1 MEKIFKITIVF
12 LALIIFSFI
21 AFPIIEIITGTS
33 VAQLLSALNDKEI
46 LHSIELTFEV
56 SFYATIIVAVCG
68 IPLAYF
74 LARHDFCCKGIIEGI
89 IDIPVMVP
97 HVAAGIALLMVFGA
111 SGNLG
116 EAFKRIGVE
125 FLDTKFGILIA
136 MMFVSAPFLINAAK
150 EGFKKV
156 DVRLENV
163 SKTLGANSF
172 WTFIKIT
179 LPHARKD
186 IINGALMMWGRG
198 IGEFGAI
205 VIIAY
210 HPMTAPVMI
219 YDRFNSF
226 GLSYAVP
233 ITAIMVITS
242 IVVFAIIRIINNLLK

>member
-1 MEKIFKITIVF
+1 MDRIFKISIAFLSIVIF
-12 LALIIFSFI
+12 LFLFAPIAKIIASTSTPKLISIFSDKD
-21 AFPIIEIITGTS
+21 IINS
-33 VAQLLSALNDKEI
+33 VV
-46 LHSIELTFEV
+46 LTIKM
-56 SFYATIIVAVCG
+56 SLYATIIVALTG

-74 LARHDFCCKGIIEGI
+74 LSRKDFCCKAIVEGI

-97 HVAAGIALLMVFGA
+97 HVAAGIALLMVFGTNG
-111 SGNLG
+111 SLG
-116 EAFKRIGVE
+116 ELFKKVGIE

-136 MMFVSAPFLINAAK
+136 MMFVSAPFLINGAK

-156 DVRLENV
+156 DTRLENV
-163 SKTLGANSF
+163 SKTLGANAF

-179 LPHARKD
+179 LPNARKD

-198 IGEFGAI
+198 IGEFGAV

-226 GLSYAVP
+226 GLSYAIP
-233 ITAIMVITS
+233 ITVLMISVS
-242 IVVFAIIRIINNLLK
+242 IIIFAIIRIINNLLK